1 MKWKNLQQGYSSR
14 IEQMARLSPR
24 ELLGIDTTASKDDIK
39 AAYLRLVK
47 AYHPD
52 KADPFMEM
60 HNLEMTKLINA
71 AYEKLKDGAR

>member
-1 MKWKNLQQGYSSR
+1 MKWNDLKRGYADQ
-14 IEQMARLSPR
+14 IAQMARLSPR
-24 ELLGIDTTASKDDIK
+24 ELLGIDAAASKDDIK

-52 KADPFMEM
+52 KADPFMAR

-71 AYEKLKDGAR
+71 AYEKLKDGP